1 VKVGD
6 LIVYRNPNPKR
17 QHLELPAIVVAARV
31 STNIESKKSFRIYY
45 PFYNEWLNCWA
56 EEFEVISDGRKI
68 S

>member
-1 VKVGD
+1 
-6 LIVYRNPNPKR
+6 
-17 QHLELPAIVVAARV
+17 LPAIVVAARV